1 MDQPRIMF
9 VTSAAFNGIT
19 GGGITFSNL
28 FRGWPQD
35 RLFTVHNDP
44 VPVSFDVCRNYYRLG
59 AGEIGRWPH
68 LSGAPG
74 HVEREVDAAAEPRA
88 TQPRSGT
95 LRQARTLLVG
105 TPWPDYGRLTPDL
118 IRFIEQAKPDL
129 IYTILGTL
137 GMTGLVRDIRDRFR
151 LPVAVHFMDD
161 YFATLYRGGLASP
174 LVRARLKALTDDVV
188 NKATLR
194 LAIGD
199 GMAAAY
205 EKRWGKPFTTMQN
218 AVNVEA
224 IVPANPER
232 DIHAPLRLAYIGSI
246 FPYAQSQSLADIAAS
261 VARLADAGRNVTL
274 DIHSPLHLA
283 EPFRRSLEI
292 HPAIRLHDAIKDD
305 AAFFRAITTVDALLL
320 PVNFDPVS
328 IAYIRHSMPTKV
340 PAYLASGTPI
350 LAYGPAATDQIAY
363 AEREG
368 WGLVVARRD
377 PRLIDQ
383 AIVALATD
391 NAQRRRLST
400 RARAVA
406 SRHDV
411 RHVRAQFQGL
421 LAQAA
426 ENEANS
432 P

>member
-1 MDQPRIMF
+1 MDHPRILF
-9 VTSAAFNGIT
+9 ATSAAFNGIT

-74 HVEREVDAAAEPRA
+74 HVEQDDEAVPMPQAAA
-88 TQPRSGT
+88 PRSGA
-95 LRQARTLLVG
+95 LRQARAFLVG
-105 TPWPDYGRLTPDL
+105 TPWPDHGRLTPEL
-118 IRFIEQAKPDL
+118 TRFIEQAKPDL
-129 IYTILGTL
+129 IYTILGTM
-137 GMTGLVRDIRDRFR
+137 GMTGLVRDIRDRFQ

-161 YFATLYRGGLASP
+161 YFATLYRGGLLSP
-174 LVRARLKALTDDVV
+174 LLRARLKALTDDVV
-188 NKATLR
+188 EKAALR
-194 LAIGD
+194 LAIGN

-205 EKRWGKPFTTMQN
+205 EQRWGKSFTAVQN

-224 IVPANPER
+224 IVPSNPER
-232 DIHAPLRLAYIGSI
+232 DPQAPLRLAYIGSI

-261 VARLADAGRNVTL
+261 VARLADAGRNVAL

-283 EPFRRSLEI
+283 EPFRSSLEI
-292 HPAIRLHDAIKDD
+292 HPAIRLHDTIKDD
-305 AAFFRAITTVDALLL
+305 AGFYRAITTVDALLL
-320 PVNFDPVS
+320 PVNFDPAS

-363 AEREG
+363 ARREG
-368 WGLVVARRD
+368 WGLVVSQRD
-377 PRLIDQ
+377 PRLLDQ
-383 AIVALATD
+383 AIAALAGD
-391 NAQRRRLST
+391 NALRSRIST

-411 RHVRAQFQGL
+411 RHVLVQFQGL